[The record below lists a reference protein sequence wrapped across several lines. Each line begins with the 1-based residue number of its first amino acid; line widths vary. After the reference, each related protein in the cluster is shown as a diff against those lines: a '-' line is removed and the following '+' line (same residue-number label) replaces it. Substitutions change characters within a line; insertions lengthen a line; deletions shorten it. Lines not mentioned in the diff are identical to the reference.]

1 MQTSWDAP
9 RSNSNIINHGDV
21 SSACQG
27 KQRAGAAQQEWVAQT
42 LPASGFP
49 RDGLGGHSQP
59 PRAGSMGSAGAGG
72 VWESLGG
79 RGGALPG
86 LKGTLLVCGHGLV
99 ALGAPYV
106 WGTHHLPPEHFPA
119 MSINLWEPTFAQTQM
134 RNIACSFSLL
144 LLQTSCLGRNR
155 EQQTQKP
162 HQKKSYLAQSR
173 GLVWLLEL
181 RFLFKLLGPA
191 P

>member
-21 SSACQG
+21 SSAYQG
-27 KQRAGAAQQEWVAQT
+27 KQRAGAAQQEWVART
-42 LPASGFP
+42 PPASGFP

-59 PRAGSMGSAGAGG
+59 PPGRQRRVSRCWWG
-72 VWESLGG
+72 VGITG
-79 RGGALPG
+79 RQRGALPG
-86 LKGTLLVCGHGLV
+86 LKGTLLVCDHRLV

-119 MSINLWEPTFAQTQM
+119 VSINLWAPTFAQTQK
-134 RNIACSFSLL
+134 RSIACSFSLL
-144 LLQTSCLGRNR
+144 LLQTSCLGHNR

-162 HQKKSYLAQSR
+162 HQKKNSI
-173 GLVWLLEL
+173 
-181 RFLFKLLGPA
+181 
-191 P
+191 